1 MSRQPRSAKK
11 RKVTMKDV
19 ATLAGVSM
27 MTVSR
32 VLNNDKV
39 SRITY
44 KRVMDAVEQ
53 LNYRL
58 NVSARS
64 LSGSQSYLLGFFYDN
79 SLGSYISQYLIGVLK
94 RCNELGYHLV
104 LESCSFDAEDVVE
117 AVERLTRRY
126 ALDGIILPPPMSES
140 KPLLDALDA
149 ANLRYVRVGPGSDL
163 ERAPYVTIDDY
174 QAAFAMTEHL
184 IENGHRDIGFIKGD
198 FRQGVAA
205 IRYRGFIDAL
215 AHHGLKENPQLV
227 VEGDFNFASGLQAGE
242 KIIAAQ
248 VPVTAIFSS
257 NDDMASGL
265 LWALAKHGLKV
276 PDDVAVAGFDDTTIA
291 RSVWPPLTTVRQ
303 PIDEMSAR
311 SVDLLMESIKVD
323 RVLNAELDKHETLP
337 YSIVVR
343 ESTVRNKSTSD

>member
-1 MSRQPRSAKK
+1 
-11 RKVTMKDV
+11 MKDV
-19 ATLAGVSM
+19 ATLAGVSI

-44 KRVMDAVEQ
+44 KRVMDAVHQ

-64 LSGSQSYLLGFFYDN
+64 LSGSQSYLIGFFYDN

-104 LESCSFDAEDVVE
+104 LESCSFNAEDVVE
-117 AVERLTRRY
+117 VVEGLTRRY
-126 ALDGIILPPPMSES
+126 ALDGIILPPPMSEC

-149 ANLRYVRVGPGSDL
+149 ADLRYVRVGPGSEL

-174 QAAFAMTEHL
+174 QAAFDMTEHL
-184 IENGHRDIGFIKGD
+184 IASGHRHIGFVKGD
-198 FRQGVAA
+198 ARQGVAA
-205 IRYRGFIDAL
+205 IRYRGFVDAL
-215 AHHGLKENPQLV
+215 DRHGLTLNPQLV
-227 VEGDFNFASGLQAGE
+227 AEGDFNFDSGLQAGE
-242 KIIAAQ
+242 QILAAR

-257 NDDMASGL
+257 NDDMASGV
-265 LWALAKHGLKV
+265 LWALNKHGLKV
-276 PDDVAVAGFDDTTIA
+276 PDDIAVAGFDDTMMA

-303 PIDEMSAR
+303 PIDDMSAH
-311 SVDLLMESIKVD
+311 SVDLLMESIKVSRLLD
-323 RVLNAELDKHETLP
+323 TALDKHDVLP
-337 YSIVVR
+337 HSIVVR
-343 ESTVRNKSTSD
+343 ESTARKKSTP